1 MGRSRHSIGTEGISE
16 ANITPLA
23 DVTTTL
29 IVVFLVTLPALLWS
43 GIEVQSKPV
52 QQGNQAVVSRPAAE
66 RTGLLTIAVR
76 PDLILV
82 NDEPIAFDV
91 LESELTFR
99 LAARENR
106 TVIVVPDDHVKL
118 GDVVAVLDIAK
129 ASGATDLALLN
140 LLEGGR

>member
-1 MGRSRHSIGTEGISE
+1 MGRSRHGIGTEGITE

-29 IVVFLVTLPALLWS
+29 IVVFLVTLPTLLWS

-52 QQGNQAVVSRPAAE
+52 QKGNQAVVSRPSAE
-66 RTGLLTIAVR
+66 RTGLLTVAVR
-76 PDLILV
+76 PDGIRL
-82 NDEPIAFDV
+82 NDEPIE
-91 LESELTFR
+91 LEQLEGELTRR

-106 TVIVVPDDHVKL
+106 TVVVVPDDAVVL
-118 GDVVAVLDIAK
+118 GNVVSVLDIAK

-140 LLEGGR
+140 LQEGGR

>member
-1 MGRSRHSIGTEGISE
+1 MGRSRRSIGIAGISE

-52 QQGNQAVVSRPAAE
+52 QKGNQPVVSRPAAE
-66 RTGLLTIAVR
+66 RTGLLTVAVR
-76 PDLILV
+76 LDGILV
-82 NDEPIAFDV
+82 NDEPVEMSA
-91 LESELTFR
+91 LEAELTRR

-106 TVIVVPDDHVKL
+106 TVIVVPEDRVKL
-118 GDVVAVLDIAK
+118 GDVVSVLDIAM

-140 LLEGGR
+140 LLEGER